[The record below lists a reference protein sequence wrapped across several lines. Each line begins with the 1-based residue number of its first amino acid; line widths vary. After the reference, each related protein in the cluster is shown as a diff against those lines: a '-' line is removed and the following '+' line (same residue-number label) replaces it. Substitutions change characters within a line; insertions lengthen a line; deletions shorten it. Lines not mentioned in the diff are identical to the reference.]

1 MAVADTPARGRAA
14 SQERNR
20 QDHTR
25 EDRMSEQGASA
36 AEASFFA
43 TRKLSL
49 DIAEPLTAEDMVVQ
63 AMDDASPTKWHL
75 AHTSW
80 FFETFILTP
89 HVNGYRPFDESF
101 AYCFNSY
108 YESAGPRHA
117 RPRRGLLT
125 RPTAEEVF
133 AYRRYV
139 DDALR
144 ELFASGEAETPVIAP
159 LLALGQAH
167 EQQHQELM
175 LTDILALFA
184 ASPLRPHYRAGR
196 APAPHARTP
205 AANWRAFEGGVFE
218 IGHDGRGF
226 AFDNEGPR
234 HTALVHPFS
243 IADRLVTNGE
253 WLEFMADGGYDTAT
267 LWLSD
272 GWTHAQ
278 REGWRAPLY
287 FEERDGAWMQMSL
300 DGLLP
305 VDPGAPVA
313 HVSYYEAD
321 AFARWAGKRLPTE
334 FEWEVAAAQA
344 QKTPAGVRANTLGSG
359 ALRPL
364 PAGAGEG
371 LLQMAGDAWQWT
383 MSAYQPYPGYRA
395 PSGALGEYNGK
406 FMVSQQ
412 VLRGASCVT
421 PDNHS
426 RITYRNFFYPWQRWQ
441 FCGLR
446 LADDAT

>member
-1 MAVADTPARGRAA
+1 MTLATQAAPATAPAADAL
-14 SQERNR
+14 
-20 QDHTR
+20 
-25 EDRMSEQGASA
+25 
-36 AEASFFA
+36 AEAEERFFA

-49 DIAEPLTAEDMVVQ
+49 DIAEPLTPEDMTVQ

-80 FFETFILTP
+80 FFETFILAP
-89 HVNGYRPFDESF
+89 RVNGYRPFDEAF
-101 AYCFNSY
+101 TYCFNSY
-108 YESAGPRHA
+108 YEAVGPRHA
-117 RPRRGLLT
+117 RPKRGLLT

-133 AYRRYV
+133 AYRHYV
-139 DDALR
+139 DEALR
-144 ELFASGEAETPVIAP
+144 ELFASGEAQEPAIAR
-159 LLALGQAH
+159 LLELGRAH

-184 ASPLRPHYRAGR
+184 ANPLRPHYRAGR
-196 APAPHARTP
+196 PQAPHAKTP
-205 AANWRAFEGGVFE
+205 ALGWRDYPGGVRD
-218 IGHDGRGF
+218 IGHAGEGF

-234 HTALVHPFS
+234 HQALIQPFRM
-243 IADRLVTNGE
+243 ADRLVTNGE
-253 WLEFMADGGYDTAT
+253 WIEFIEDGGYRDVR

-272 GWTHAQ
+272 GWACVQ
-278 REGWRAPLY
+278 REQWTGPLY
-287 FEERDGAWMQMSL
+287 LEERDGAFIQMTF
-300 DGLLP
+300 DGLVP

-334 FEWEVAAAQA
+334 FEWEIAARDA
-344 QKTPAGVRANTLGSG
+344 AGPANTLDSG

-364 PAGAGEG
+364 PAGAGDG
-371 LLQMAGDAWQWT
+371 LLQMQGDVWQWT
-383 MSAYQPYPGYRA
+383 SSAYAPYPRYRPPA
-395 PSGALGEYNGK
+395 GAIGEYNGK

-421 PDNHS
+421 PADHS
-426 RITYRNFFYPWQRWQ
+426 RPTYRNFFYPWQRWQ

-446 LADDAT
+446 LADDAS